1 MSIRLSKAIG
11 ELNIGLQTAVEFLE
25 KNSRLGEVIPIP
37 SFKLNDEQ
45 YAALVEEFKS
55 NKEIKKETARIFPE
69 HQEEKDQTTIEKT
82 YFEHMERQLL
92 TMENYKTWGEKRNE
106 HNLKFTD
113 LGYIGNKDNCI
124 QKLSEML
131 GKPITWSELD
141 EFINSDEFQ
150 KEYIDKYEITITEKE
165 AKRFRIKLPW
175 KNKNGNIYGYFQRNP
190 QKEKYFGVLWGDKYY
205 NFRKKIKNSLDSL
218 RKICNQDIINEDVV
232 IQSICTELKY
242 YNGAGFTNFPDGTK
256 VNQKWGKFIK
266 FTTNLHNSK
275 GVNIVGWLM
284 KEKKYYKG
292 IFWGTEED
300 FRNAQDQ
307 REMFFMGRIMFDNV
321 EKCNEFLEKVKEK
334 ILDEPW
340 EYKKKKNKKNKLK
353 YPILHSY
360 LGYEL
365 ERLYHEQE
373 LYNKEK
379 NLIYENKIIYNDK
392 KDKAIFN
399 TNLLDKYGHDF
410 IIMGKIEIYQDKE
423 HLKNPRII
431 PSNKKLKEEG
441 FDCEMEDTKVPTFF
455 KEIEEIVF
463 NCNWSIDQDMGR
475 YEHIIEDRRDRFP
488 EKYKDFSVVDLA
500 QKLDSAIAF
509 AKKIAQRNYKFIVPM
524 YYPAERRIQLLMPI
538 YLENKSMEKTSPD
551 IVLVLTPHPDKK
563 LYELETILELEDAY
577 QDARLIAKP
586 EEPWLKPN

>member
-45 YAALVEEFKS
+45 YAALVEEFKG

-205 NFRKKIKNSLDSL
+205 NFRKK
-218 RKICNQDIINEDVV
+218 
-232 IQSICTELKY
+232 
-242 YNGAGFTNFPDGTK
+242 
-256 VNQKWGKFIK
+256 
-266 FTTNLHNSK
+266 
-275 GVNIVGWLM
+275 
-284 KEKKYYKG
+284 
-292 IFWGTEED
+292 
-300 FRNAQDQ
+300 
-307 REMFFMGRIMFDNV
+307 
-321 EKCNEFLEKVKEK
+321 
-334 ILDEPW
+334 
-340 EYKKKKNKKNKLK
+340 
-353 YPILHSY
+353 
-360 LGYEL
+360 
-365 ERLYHEQE
+365 
-373 LYNKEK
+373 
-379 NLIYENKIIYNDK
+379 
-392 KDKAIFN
+392 
-399 TNLLDKYGHDF
+399 
-410 IIMGKIEIYQDKE
+410 
-423 HLKNPRII
+423 
-431 PSNKKLKEEG
+431 
-441 FDCEMEDTKVPTFF
+441 
-455 KEIEEIVF
+455 
-463 NCNWSIDQDMGR
+463 
-475 YEHIIEDRRDRFP
+475 
-488 EKYKDFSVVDLA
+488 
-500 QKLDSAIAF
+500 
-509 AKKIAQRNYKFIVPM
+509 
-524 YYPAERRIQLLMPI
+524 
-538 YLENKSMEKTSPD
+538 
-551 IVLVLTPHPDKK
+551 
-563 LYELETILELEDAY
+563 
-577 QDARLIAKP
+577 
-586 EEPWLKPN
+586 